1 MLFKAFLFLICA
13 TVALAVDEV
22 PVDFGNSRPTGPQD
36 ISSVHAVGSEKHTP
50 VAPAVVSESLL
61 RASLYHA
68 AHARAERAVAI
79 KKILEGLPTLA
90 GAKDPFGVPV
100 HGGIKDPLEDRFFK
114 ADIPQTSDDPESLF
128 PVALRSLRVSVS
140 CLSEG
145 WFGVDG
151 EEIFPGDILTIKYKG
166 KIFRGAVVRIR
177 DGTASVRSLNSDK
190 VVEIEIPSDKDDFVF
205 NADSEPENLV
215 SERRVLLRPPAAG
228 LNQPRV
234 NR

>member
-22 PVDFGNSRPTGPQD
+22 PVDFGSSRPTEPQG
-36 ISSVHAVGSEKHTP
+36 ISSIESANDKKST
-50 VAPAVVSESLL
+50 PAVVSEALL

-68 AHARAERAVAI
+68 AHSRAERAVVI
-79 KKILEGLPTLA
+79 KKILEGLPTLVST
-90 GAKDPFGVPV
+90 KDPFGVPV

-114 ADIPQTSDDPESLF
+114 ADVPQTPDDPDSLF
-128 PVALRSLRVSVS
+128 SVALRSLRISVS

-151 EEIFPGDILTIKYKG
+151 EEIFPGDILTIKYKE
-166 KIFRGAVVRIR
+166 KIFRGSVLRIC

-190 VVEIEIPSDKDDFVF
+190 MVEIEIPSDKDDFVF

-215 SERRVLLRPPAAG
+215 PERRVLLRPPADG
-228 LNQPRV
+228 FSQSHV